1 MYIIK
6 KFFNI
11 ILYELFK
18 KTTPSRKSNA
28 MSRSILKQSSK
39 IGFFALISRFI
50 AFIREWLLIQFLSVG
65 DTSDIFFTAF
75 RIPNTMRKIFAEG
88 ALSSILVP
96 AFINAQHKE
105 GQKGLHKL
113 TTGALVIIET
123 IIFAICVTVFCLST
137 NVIATIAPGFSPEKV
152 ERTAYYLKILMSFIL
167 FISSGAIFASALQS
181 QRKFFIPAIAPSI
194 LNVVYVASLCICL
207 YFQLSVTVFCY
218 FMIMTSIVFLLLHL
232 VAYFKQGYTLDRPD
246 QQTSKEMRTI
256 IFQLI
261 PCIVSVGITEI
272 NHFINTGFAS
282 YLTSGSMTLLRS
294 SFQFV
299 NIPVGIITASL
310 VTVLLPHFS
319 KLHLEQPKDLVDH
332 LFEAIKFIIWTTMP
346 ICFLLYLFS
355 QHIFETLFMGD
366 AQALSKIH
374 LAQSIFTAYLVG
386 LLSFSL
392 NKIFLSIF
400 YALRLTIIPM
410 IASIIAIGINY
421 FLNQELIQNYGAAG
435 IALASSIAAISQT
448 LFLTIF
454 LSKYLHLNWSASKWF
469 DFFAR
474 YLVQLTLCC
483 TVLWTLYNAGYFLIG
498 SLNFNINL
506 HVITVSQQTFL
517 HGFGVWFWA
526 GPLSLGYL
534 GLLYVTRKY
543 FKISLTYFDH

>member
-1 MYIIK
+1 
-6 KFFNI
+6 
-11 ILYELFK
+11 
-18 KTTPSRKSNA
+18 

-105 GQKGLHKL
+105 GQKGLNKL
-113 TTGALVIIET
+113 TTGALIIIEA
-123 IIFAICVTVFCLST
+123 IIFAICITVFCMSVP
-137 NVIATIAPGFSPEKV
+137 VIAIIAPGFSHEKI
-152 ERTAYYLKILMSFIL
+152 ELTAYYLQILMSFIL
-167 FISSGAIFASALQS
+167 FISSGAIFAAALQS

-194 LNVVYVASLCICL
+194 LNVVYVSSLAVCL
-207 YFQLSVTVFCY
+207 SFHLSVTVFCY
-218 FMIMTSIVFLLLHL
+218 LMIMTSIVFFLLHL
-232 VAYFKQGYTLDRPD
+232 IAYLKEGYTLDRPD
-246 QQTSKEMRTI
+246 RQTSKEMKTI

-261 PCIVSVGITEI
+261 PCIISVGITEI

-282 YLTSGSMTLLRS
+282 YLPSGSMTLLRS

-319 KLHLEQPKDLVDH
+319 KLHLEKPQDLVDH

-366 AQALSKIH
+366 MQALSKIT
-374 LAQSIFTAYLVG
+374 LAQSIFGAYLVG
-386 LLSFSL
+386 LLFFSL

-400 YALRLTIIPM
+400 YALRLTVIPM
-410 IASIIAIGINY
+410 IASIVAIGINY
-421 FLNQELIQNYGAAG
+421 FLNQELIQSYGAAG

-448 LFLTIF
+448 LFLSIF
-454 LSKYLHLNWSASKWF
+454 LSRYLKLNWSGRKWA
-469 DFFAR
+469 DFFMK
-474 YLVQLTLCC
+474 YGIQLTVCC
-483 TVLWTLYNAGYFLIG
+483 SLLWALYHAAYFIID
-498 SLNFNINL
+498 SLDFNVNL
-506 HVITVSQQTFL
+506 HFITISQQTFL
-517 HGFGVWFWA
+517 QGFGVWFWA

-534 GLLYVTRKY
+534 GLLYITRKY
-543 FKISLTYFDH
+543 FGISLTYFDEKQT